1 MPSPAMRWSK
11 CRDSCA
17 VHTRLRAW
25 QRHSDVPTRGMGLS
39 NATGSL
45 SCTRSPPHHCQ
56 STALTRETPRNA
68 SAPHCRLSLA
78 CVRPLDGVGLR
89 HFCLA
94 HRADAGPRP
103 FADAP
108 HTVPGY
114 APPSR
119 HLIRLR
125 RAIKRWRFQPR
136 CSAARTA
143 LHSTDLLSGAAL
155 DPGGKGRLA
164 APVRTDVIAALDP
177 ALSFQA
183 VYLLAAPAFQPHR
196 LATCW
201 TDGLSDFRCVAALID
216 QNLQPSA
223 HQCLLRL
230 AGLSFDLG

>member
-119 HLIRLR
+119 HLISLR

-155 DPGGKGRLA
+155 DPGGEVVWPHPFGQTEELRSIRLC
-164 APVRTDVIAALDP
+164 PSKPFTCLPRRPFSRIG
-177 ALSFQA
+177 
-183 VYLLAAPAFQPHR
+183 LLHVGQ
-196 LATCW
+196 T
-201 TDGLSDFRCVAALID
+201 G
-216 QNLQPSA
+216 
-223 HQCLLRL
+223 
-230 AGLSFDLG
+230 